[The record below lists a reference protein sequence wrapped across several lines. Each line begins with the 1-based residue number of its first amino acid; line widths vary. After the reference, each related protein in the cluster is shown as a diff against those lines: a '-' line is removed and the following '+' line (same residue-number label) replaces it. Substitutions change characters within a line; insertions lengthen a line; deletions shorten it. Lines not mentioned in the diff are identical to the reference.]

1 MLTIILLLEL
11 IMGFSAEEIRHLV
24 VRETLRELNDWSLC
38 NENLLLG
45 TAAQES
51 GLGAKLKEGRMAGI
65 YHISPAAHRAVW
77 DKYLIHKPDLAS
89 IVRGM
94 AGQRSF
100 LQDPH
105 RELVTN
111 LKYATAI
118 AWLIYKRSGQQ
129 LPEEST
135 PEQLAK
141 FWHRHFHARATG
153 RIEDY
158 VANFQNLVLPG
169 SPSGNWTASV
179 H

>member
-1 MLTIILLLEL
+1 MN
-11 IMGFSAEEIRHLV
+11 FSAEEIRYLV
-24 VRETLRELNDWSLC
+24 VRETLRELGDWSLC

-51 GLGAKLKEGRMAGI
+51 GLGIKLKKGRMAGI
-65 YHISPAAHRAVW
+65 YLISPAAHRAVW
-77 DKYLIHKPDLAS
+77 DKYLIHEPELAS
-89 IVRGM
+89 VVRGM

-105 RELVTN
+105 GELVTN

-135 PEQLAK
+135 PEELAK
-141 FWHRHFHARATG
+141 FWHRHFHAKATG
-153 RIEDY
+153 RVEDY
-158 VANFQNLVLPG
+158 IRNFYSMVLPSESASG
-169 SPSGNWTASV
+169 SIAAV